1 MMRKPVFLNVLR
13 FWYYWEGKRVMVV
26 PYIMVYKQGVKDHLL
41 KVLLCFP
48 TVCVIRDEISVIE
61 R

>member
-1 MMRKPVFLNVLR
+1 
-13 FWYYWEGKRVMVV
+13 MVV
-26 PYIMVYKQGVKDHLL
+26 PYIMVYKQGVKDLL

-48 TVCVIRDEISVIE
+48 TVCVIRDEISIIE